1 MDDQNVGIFF
11 LKLGY
16 FFQFSKKGRVDLPP
30 VPSSYAPENPD
41 SYSANSF

>member
-1 MDDQNVGIFF
+1 MDDQNEGIFF

-16 FFQFSKKGRVDLPP
+16 FFQFSKKGRIDLPP
-30 VPSSYAPENPD
+30 AHSSYALENPD